1 MNAILKERIGG
12 AERAKS
18 HTPDVL
24 SANDGPAAQNGA
36 NEEGTMRAK
45 AQGKAIEALAEELSL
60 TSKDIETN
68 VEGLSSKFQHIALA
82 AREQTETVQVLMRS
96 VQRIDLHGEAI
107 PLTELAASLS
117 ETLSQLVGKIVYLS
131 SRSVAMVYAL
141 EDVQAE
147 IKSMQSSIAQ
157 IEKINRRT
165 NLLSLNA
172 KIEAARAGP
181 AGRGFAVVATEVGE
195 LARTV
200 NTLSETVKRQ
210 ISSVAEGVR
219 RGDDLLKEI
228 STIDMSEE
236 NLNANKRLKVM
247 MDCLLSQNA
256 AIADVLQKSAASS
269 QQMERAVSGAIVDMQ
284 FQDRVMQRIQNVNG
298 ALALLGRAVAG
309 ASGIS
314 RSGFPVTPLEGEAAA
329 AIIQDVA
336 DQFSLSE
343 MRDRFAAAVQ
353 REGVSLQVRTNL
365 PETSSDLDVDLF

>member
-1 MNAILKERIGG
+1 
-12 AERAKS
+12 
-18 HTPDVL
+18 
-24 SANDGPAAQNGA
+24 
-36 NEEGTMRAK
+36 MRAK

-228 STIDMSEE
+228 STIDM
-236 NLNANKRLKVM
+236 
-247 MDCLLSQNA
+247 
-256 AIADVLQKSAASS
+256 
-269 QQMERAVSGAIVDMQ
+269 
-284 FQDRVMQRIQNVNG
+284 
-298 ALALLGRAVAG
+298 
-309 ASGIS
+309 
-314 RSGFPVTPLEGEAAA
+314 
-329 AIIQDVA
+329 
-336 DQFSLSE
+336 
-343 MRDRFAAAVQ
+343 
-353 REGVSLQVRTNL
+353 
-365 PETSSDLDVDLF
+365 

>member
-269 QQMERAVSGAIVDMQ
+269 QQMERAVCAIVDMQ